1 MPAPNPYNSSND
13 AENDAAAETRRLRQ
27 AYAALPKTPHG
38 ETIPQRHPETRPEWV
53 MSIIENPFDQWPK
66 WGRHGEYRINL
77 AGRVPEF
84 NQWIVVVL
92 EYEDEIYRLHSA
104 FPERRME
111 RKYGGRPWRTG

>member
-1 MPAPNPYNSSND
+1 MPAPNPYNSD
-13 AENDAAAETRRLRQ
+13 AENDAADAEIRRRQ
-27 AYAALPKTPHG
+27 EAYDAYPKTPHG
-38 ETIPQRHPETRPEWV
+38 ETIPQRHPEARPEWV

-66 WGRHGEYRINL
+66 RGRYGEYRINM

-84 NQWIVVVL
+84 NQWILVVL

-111 RKYGGRPWRTG
+111 GKYGGRPWRTE